1 MGVGTGFGGGC
12 DTGFGWVLLV
22 LFWRCWV
29 FVSWLHLG
37 VVWCC
42 WVLVLW
48 IHWAWLLAVVWKG
61 VGVFGDLFVDSK
73 VVGLGLLV
81 VVLVRGGGSGGCLLG
96 WLFGFSFSRLGLRDI
111 LGVVGFI
118 VVCGCVDSGWL
129 LVLAWEIGY
138 WGIGFLWSSLSIRFG
153 GDLLRFFSNILLMSL
168 CTLPPSCFLA

>member
-1 MGVGTGFGGGC
+1 M
-12 DTGFGWVLLV
+12 LV
-22 LFWRCWV
+22 WE
-29 FVSWLHLG
+29 
-37 VVWCC
+37 
-42 WVLVLW
+42 
-48 IHWAWLLAVVWKG
+48 G

-73 VVGLGLLV
+73 VVGLELLV
-81 VVLVRGGGSGGCLLG
+81 VVLVRGGGSVDCLLG

-168 CTLPPSCFLA
+168 CTLPPSCFLT